1 MTGILPGV
9 DYLVRKP
16 ELSQW
21 YTPPQLA
28 ARIVDWALR
37 DVTTA
42 RPQIVLEPSAG
53 DGALVKALVARGC
66 MVLAVDID
74 DDNVARLQGTGATK
88 VLHADFLTLQPR
100 LLDSLLDLTVMNPP
114 FEDGQT
120 EEHVLHALEFTPR
133 VVCHCPLTTLAGKDR
148 REGLWREA
156 YLKRLAICGSRPKYG
171 GSGGG
176 MTDMCTVELVRR
188 PERVDVSSVAASG
201 ISVEW
206 W

>member
-1 MTGILPGV
+1 MTGILPGI

-28 ARIVDWALR
+28 QRIVDWAIDFRTHRSLK
-37 DVTTA
+37 
-42 RPQIVLEPSAG
+42 VLEPSAG

-66 MVLAVDID
+66 IVAAVDID
-74 DDNVARLQGTGATK
+74 RDNVARLQGIGATI
-88 VLHADFLTLQPR
+88 VIHDNFLMLQPEV
-100 LLDSLLDLTVMNPP
+100 LGGVLDLVVMNPP

-120 EEHVLHALEFTPR
+120 EEHVLHALKFAQR

-148 REGLWREA
+148 KEGLWREA
-156 YLKRLAICGSRPKYG
+156 YLKRLAICGTRPKYG

-176 MTDMCTVELVRR
+176 MTDMCTIEIVRR
-188 PERVDVSSVAASG
+188 PERVDLSSVRSSG